1 MGAKGAANFGAGLGG
16 SAETV
21 SWVASARNNHVRRRQ
36 STEAAAEAE
45 AAAAAVVRVA
55 RVPDAKSRF
64 ELQPQAAKEQS

>member
-1 MGAKGAANFGAGLGG
+1 MGAKGAANFGAGLGD

-36 STEAAAEAE
+36 STEAAAE